1 MLVSRPGFES
11 GTGDLV
17 WTSELLVAGGGE
29 GLRLGRW
36 GRLISFSLMPTPTGH
51 ISENGSR
58 HLSIRISLLDY
69 SWSFWLDEE
78 KCGEPCPKSMFPYL
92 A

>member
-1 MLVSRPGFES
+1 MV
-11 GTGDLV
+11 
-17 WTSELLVAGGGE
+17 GGGGGGDE
-29 GLRLGRW
+29 VGSVGATY
-36 GRLISFSLMPTPTGH
+36 FFQPYAHPTGH
-51 ISENGSR
+51 HSETGSR

-78 KCGEPCPKSMFPYL
+78 KCGEPCPKSLFPYL